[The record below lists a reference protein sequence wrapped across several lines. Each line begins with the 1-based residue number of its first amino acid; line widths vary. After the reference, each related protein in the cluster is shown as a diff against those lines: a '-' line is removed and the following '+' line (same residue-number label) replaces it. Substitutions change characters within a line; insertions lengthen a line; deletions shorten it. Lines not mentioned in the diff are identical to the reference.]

1 MDIEKIKQENLELKK
16 KLSIARHWMERE
28 VKSQIKKIESWKVS
42 KKASISTDVFFSENV
57 EEIIINK
64 VSDFFGEILLLNTPD
79 SIVENIISAEV
90 SFYNLRENKNADW
103 LWVIT
108 SYHKALDILIETYIT
123 KGFRKFAKKNKQTQL
138 RQNDVLEKSLNSVV
152 NSWYILSVGRLFH
165 LIKLIKEDEKLYDYW
180 KCFKSYIEKYD
191 YLNEILFHE
200 WFFINFSKLA
210 NSEILWRKRHVW
222 KISYNEVKKARK
234 LLIWDF
240 KDRDSLIYKFIEMW
254 KIDI

>member
-1 MDIEKIKQENLELKK
+1 MHLEKIKQENLDLKR
-16 KLSIARHWMERE
+16 KLAIAKLWMERE
-28 VKSQIKKIESWKVS
+28 VKSQIKKIESGKVS

-79 SIVENIISAEV
+79 SIIENIISAEV
-90 SFYNLRENKNADW
+90 SFYNLRENKNADG
-103 LWVIT
+103 LGVIT
-108 SYHKALDILIETYIT
+108 SYHKALDVLIETYIT

-138 RQNDVLEKSLNSVV
+138 RQNDILEKSLNSVV

-165 LIKLIKEDEKLYDYW
+165 LIKLIKEDSKLYDYW
-180 KCFKSYIEKYD
+180 ECFKSYVEKYD
-191 YLNEILFHE
+191 YLNEILFDE
-200 WFFINFSKLA
+200 NFYLNFSKLA

-222 KISYNEVKKARK
+222 KISYSEVKKARK

-240 KDRDSLIYKFIEMW
+240 KDTDSLIYKFIEMW